1 MNPNTFTE
9 KTAEAVQ
16 AAQSLAQQ
24 MEHGQVSALH
34 FLLALLAQQDTIVQP
49 VLENLEV
56 SPNDLLQ
63 KAKGELVKLPRVTG
77 AQMNIAGEMQGVFD
91 AAEKEQ
97 RKMGDQYLSV
107 EHLFLGLLQAKNS
120 ASGIL
125 SVLDKKLVQEKI
137 KALRGE
143 EKITDQNPE
152 GKRDAL
158 KKFTRDLTEE
168 MQKGKS
174 DPIIGRD
181 SEIRRAIQILS
192 RRTKNNP
199 VLVGDPGVGK
209 TAISE
214 GLAQRIVAGDVPETL
229 KNKRILALDMGALV
243 AGTKFRGE
251 FEERLK
257 GVLQEVEKSEG
268 QDILFIDELH
278 TIVGAGAAEG
288 SMDAGNLLK
297 PALARGQI
305 RVIGATTLSEYRK
318 YIEKDAALE
327 RRFQPVMVNEPD
339 MEDTIAILRGIK
351 EKYEVHHGVRITDDA
366 LVAAAELSAR
376 YLPDRKNP
384 DKAIDLMDEATAGL
398 KMEIESEPVELD
410 ELSRQVRRLQV
421 EREALK
427 KETSKDS
434 QDRLTALEKELAN
447 LEEKQKALR
456 ATWEAERGSIV
467 KIREIKEKMD
477 SLKNEM
483 KQEERAGNLQRVAEI
498 RYGEIPKL
506 EQELQ
511 EAEKKS
517 SEKDGDKKLVRE
529 EVTQEEI
536 AEVVSRWTGI
546 PVTKMLTEESQKLA
560 LLEEKLHLRV
570 IGQEQ
575 AVSAVSNA
583 VRRARSGLSEP
594 DKPLASFLFL
604 GPTGVGK
611 TELSKAISTELFAD
625 ENALIRID
633 MSEFMEQHAVAKLI
647 GAPPGYIGHDEGG
660 QLTEAVRRKP
670 YSVIL
675 FDEIEKA
682 HPEVFNILL
691 QLLDDGRLTDSKG
704 RTVNFKNTVVILTS
718 NLGSDILQTFS
729 EKWSETMQ
737 NAEFRIQNN
746 DVAGARRGVSEG
758 SEKSMTKEKLQM
770 TNDYQKAKNERD
782 DAIFKILQQNFKP
795 EFLNRIDET
804 VIFDPL
810 KKSEV
815 KQILDIQLN
824 KIIARLAEQKISLKI
839 DEKAK
844 DYLAE
849 RGYDPAFGAR
859 PLKRTLQNELLNP
872 LSLKIVEGEF
882 TEGDTIQL
890 TMKNEELKME
900 KS

>member
-16 AAQSLAQQ
+16 AAQSIAQQ

-34 FLLALLAQQDTIVQP
+34 FLIALLSQQDTIVSP
-49 VLENLEV
+49 VLENLEA

-63 KAKGELVKLPRVTG
+63 KAKAELVKLPRVTG

-91 AAEKEQ
+91 AAEKTQ
-97 RKMGDQYLSV
+97 KKMGDHYLSV
-107 EHLFLGLLQAKNS
+107 EHLFLGLLEAKNS
-120 ASGIL
+120 ASDIL
-125 SVLDKKLVQEKI
+125 SRLDKKVVQEKI
-137 KALRGE
+137 QSLRGE
-143 EKITDQNPE
+143 EKITNQNPE

-158 KKFTRDLTEE
+158 KKFTQDLTEQ

-181 SEIRRAIQILS
+181 AEIRRSIQILS

-209 TAISE
+209 TAIAE

-229 KNKRILALDMGALV
+229 KNKKILSLDMGALV

-268 QDILFIDELH
+268 QVILFIDELH
-278 TIVGAGAAEG
+278 TIVGAGATEG

-305 RVIGATTLSEYRK
+305 RVIGATTLAEYRK

-339 MEDTIAILRGIK
+339 MEDTITILRGIK

-398 KMEIESEPVELD
+398 KMEIESQPAELD
-410 ELSRQVRRLQV
+410 QLSRQVRRLKV

-427 KETSKDS
+427 KEKSQESKD
-434 QDRLTALEKELAN
+434 RLEALEKELAN
-447 LEEKQKALR
+447 FEEKQNSLR
-456 ATWEAERGSIV
+456 AKWESERGGIV
-467 KIREIKEKMD
+467 KIREAKEKIDALKSEM
-477 SLKNEM
+477 KNE
-483 KQEERAGNLQRVAEI
+483 ERLGNLQRVAEI

-511 EAEKKS
+511 EAEQKS
-517 SEKDGDKKLVRE
+517 SERNGDEKMVRE

-546 PVTKMLTEESQKLA
+546 PVQKMLKEESAKLA
-560 LLEEKLHLRV
+560 LLEDELHLRV

-575 AVSAVSNA
+575 AVSAVANA
-583 VRRARSGLSEP
+583 IRRSRAGLSEP

-611 TELSKAISTELFAD
+611 TELSKALSAQLFAD
-625 ENALIRID
+625 EHALIRID

-660 QLTEAVRRKP
+660 QLTEAVRRKS
-670 YSVIL
+670 YSVVL

-704 RTVNFKNTVVILTS
+704 RTVNFKNTVIILTS
-718 NLGSDILQTFS
+718 NLGSDILQSFS
-729 EKWSETMQ
+729 EKWAETIQ
-737 NAEFRIQNN
+737 NSEFRIQNN
-746 DVAGARRGVSEG
+746 DVVGARRGAPEEP
-758 SEKSMTKEKLQM
+758 EKYL
-770 TNDYQKAKNERD
+770 KAKKERD

-824 KIIARLAEQKISLKI
+824 KIFARLSEQKISLEI
-839 DEKAK
+839 DKKAK
-844 DYLAE
+844 NHLAE

-859 PLKRTLQNELLNP
+859 PLKRVLQNELLNP

-882 TEGDTIQL
+882 GEGDTVRVSV
-890 TMKNEELKME
+890 KDGELLIGK
-900 KS
+900 K